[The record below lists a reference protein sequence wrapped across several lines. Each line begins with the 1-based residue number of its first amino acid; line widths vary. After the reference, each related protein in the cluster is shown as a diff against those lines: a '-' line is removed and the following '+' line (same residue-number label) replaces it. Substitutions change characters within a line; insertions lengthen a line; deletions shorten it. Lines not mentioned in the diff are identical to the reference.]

1 MKAKYIIFVLMAIGG
16 TVLFGPVMHCI
27 AAENEG
33 EDIWSLDKNRRT
45 SRGSELTK
53 ERIEHLMGQLREKN
67 PEKTEELT
75 KLQKENPEQFRSEL
89 RILFGQDRSA
99 RTKGSSRRSKVGRG
113 RGRTRSRSDDRE
125 EFLEWL
131 EKNYPEELEK
141 LRLFEKGDS
150 PEVYKRRI
158 YSKRSQYGRIF
169 LASKRNPELAEVL
182 KDDLALKKQ
191 RDRLVKQIRATD
203 DESRKKELTSEL
215 EEVVGQRFDV
225 LVKRKRIE
233 YEELLRKL
241 EALKERIKKSKAVV
255 DKWKDTDFKGKSV
268 NTRIEKLINTP
279 EEFKWE

>member
-16 TVLFGPVMHCI
+16 TVVFGPLMHCV
-27 AAENEG
+27 AAEDEG
-33 EDIWSLDKNRRT
+33 EDIWSLDKTRRT
-45 SRGSELTK
+45 KRGSELTK
-53 ERIEHLMGQLREKN
+53 ERIEHLMSQLKEKN
-67 PEKTEELT
+67 PEKAEELT
-75 KLQKENPEQFRSEL
+75 KLRKQNPEQFRSEL
-89 RILFGQDRSA
+89 RILIGQGRGR
-99 RTKGSSRRSKVGRG
+99 RTKGDSTRGKFGRG
-113 RGRTRSRSDDRE
+113 RGRGRSDDRE

-158 YSKRSQYGRIF
+158 YSKHSQYGRIF

-182 KDDLALKKQ
+182 KDDLAMKKQ
-191 RDRLVKQIRATD
+191 RDRLIKQIRSTD
-203 DESRKKELTSEL
+203 DESSKAELTSEL
-215 EEVVGQRFDV
+215 EDVVGQRFDV

-233 YEELLRKL
+233 YEELLKRL
-241 EALKERIKKSKAVV
+241 EALKERVKKSKAVV
-255 DKWKDTDFKGKSV
+255 DKWKDTDFKEKSV